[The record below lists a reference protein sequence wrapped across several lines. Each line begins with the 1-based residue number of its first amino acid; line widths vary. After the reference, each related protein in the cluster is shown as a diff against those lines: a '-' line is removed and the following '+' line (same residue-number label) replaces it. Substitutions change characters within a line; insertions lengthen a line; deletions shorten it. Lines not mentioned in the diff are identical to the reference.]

1 MVKIVDLTH
10 KWNNKLGQLHN
21 NNTKLLC
28 LLLTG
33 IVSFSFLQ
41 IAYAQSFSDP
51 ETQVTLSDDLL
62 NDPIAQDLLKKIEQT
77 KKMINDLKQKEF
89 EENQAKENLQE
100 MRDISVKLLNH
111 DLDELERLWEKHS
124 SRNSFETFVNKKPSY
139 VEGIFWDQ
147 FEFKEQKVNAAR
159 IAMNEV
165 LTNGGTMYDAREAYN
180 NAATT
185 LRVELIEMNAQINVK
200 HNLADHAEQQL
211 FNSAGQLHQSN
222 ATQAKLTNL
231 YSDYTTQ
238 PSYILTNL
246 DDTNI
251 LDIDSDIQCNEGFV
265 LVTRM
270 ISGNQSCVEE
280 SLAKKWIADGVKG
293 LLISLDGLNI
303 SDDVQITPGT
313 QCEKEHQVVYHVAKA
328 EYQCV
333 LEFDAKNM
341 LKQNIAENHTLIDY
355 IASKDELKIHEDVIY
370 EINQEI
376 LKITEEY
383 KLKHKTLEFEYD
395 KTIENKNWTAKQ
407 LTQKIIDEYKSGNIS
422 KENVS
427 KQISEIKKNNEIA
440 IENVLDEKLD
450 EINLLE
456 SEQKDRILK
465 LVNNHQNDPGINVD
479 WDYLNETT
487 NDVEPE
493 PAEKNTPSSVKISI
507 SDEDIGDIRLDD
519 IDVVNSFGQKFDEIK
534 SDQVLQIAADLTN
547 HNESKHDFAYVLE
560 ITDSENNLTQPARW
574 MTGTINPD
582 QTFNVSLSW
591 TPEDI
596 GEYTATLFV
605 GSSIDS
611 ILQAADIKINVNP
624 TGDTSDD
631 NYCKNGHDLL
641 FKYSD
646 NSPICV
652 TPNVASKLVNIG
664 LAFA

>member
-10 KWNNKLGQLHN
+10 RWNNKLGQLHRN
-21 NNTKLLC
+21 DTKLLY

-100 MRDISVKLLNH
+100 MRDISVKLLNN

-231 YSDYTTQ
+231 YSDYNTQ

-246 DDTNI
+246 DDANI
-251 LDIDSDIQCNEGFV
+251 SDIDSDIQCNEGFV

-280 SLAKKWIADGVKG
+280 LLAKKWIADGVKG
-293 LLISLDGLNI
+293 LLISLDGLDI
-303 SDDVQITPGT
+303 SNDVQINPGT
-313 QCEKEHQVVYHVAKA
+313 QCKEDHQVVYHVVKA

-333 LEFDAKNM
+333 LESDAKNM
-341 LKQNIAENHTLIDY
+341 LEQNIAENHTLIDY

-383 KLKHKTLEFEYD
+383 NLKHKTLESEYD

-407 LTQKIIDEYKSGNIS
+407 LTQKIIDQYKSGNIS
-422 KENVS
+422 KEDVS

-456 SEQKDRILK
+456 SEQKNRILK
-465 LVNNHQNDPGINVD
+465 LVSNYENDPGINVD
-479 WDYLNETT
+479 WDYLNEAT
-487 NDVEPE
+487 NAEHE
-493 PAEKNTPSSVKISI
+493 PAEKNTPSSVKISL
-507 SDEDIGDIRLDD
+507 SDEDIGNIRLDD
-519 IDVVNSFGQKFDEIK
+519 VDVVNSFGQKFDEIK
-534 SDQVLQIAADLTN
+534 SDQVLQIAADITN
-547 HNESKHDFAYVLE
+547 HNESKHDFAYVLK
-560 ITDSENNLTQPARW
+560 ITDSENNLAQPARW

-591 TPEDI
+591 TPEEI

-624 TGDTSDD
+624 TGNTSDD

-652 TPNVASKLVNIG
+652 TPTVASKLVNIG